1 MAGRFKV
8 LAFVA
13 FLGFIAGVIADLTA
27 EYVLPKL
34 LGILPEIFR
43 VRYILS
49 GLVGAV
55 LAIILVVIWA
65 YAAKPKE
72 A

>member
-1 MAGRFKV
+1 MAGRFKI

-13 FLGFIAGVIADLTA
+13 ILGFMAGVIADLTA

-34 LGILPEIFR
+34 LEILPEIFR

-55 LAIILVVIWA
+55 LALILVVIWA
-65 YAAKPKE
+65 YATKPKE
-72 A
+72 S